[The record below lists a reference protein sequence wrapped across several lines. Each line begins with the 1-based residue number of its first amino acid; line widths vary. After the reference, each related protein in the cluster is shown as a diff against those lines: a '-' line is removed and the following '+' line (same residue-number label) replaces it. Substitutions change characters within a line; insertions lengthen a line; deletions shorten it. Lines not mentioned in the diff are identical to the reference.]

1 MSKKI
6 GSRGPLYFPKRR
18 GMAWVGMAD
27 LSFSYNP
34 GLAKEEPSCSPTLR
48 RSNLCGTRCS
58 KEGFCMIELPEELLC
73 NQRDQWGG
81 GIGEIKKGNRS
92 LAFVWACRK
101 LPMSQSCTTDPLRRW
116 WTKKET
122 GDASCHRDILVERY
136 LTFKM
141 TDVALGT
148 NERRPHSVPVAY
160 RAAWLGIVHSWR
172 THSCIGK
179 SIL

>member
-18 GMAWVGMAD
+18 GMAWVGMED
-27 LSFSYNP
+27 FLCFSNNP

-73 NQRDQWGG
+73 NQSNQWGG

-92 LAFVWACRK
+92 HSCEHVESCPRHKATPLTLLEDDGRKKRLATHLAQGHLSWKVPDFQNDRCCAWHQR
-101 LPMSQSCTTDPLRRW
+101 
-116 WTKKET
+116 KET
-122 GDASCHRDILVERY
+122 SLGSC
-136 LTFKM
+136 
-141 TDVALGT
+141 
-148 NERRPHSVPVAY
+148 
-160 RAAWLGIVHSWR
+160 
-172 THSCIGK
+172 C
-179 SIL
+179 